1 MTAMTTERRAEHLRE
16 LAHGIM
22 SEVSRVI
29 VGQTDVIRDTVA
41 ALIAGQNVLL
51 EGVPGLGKTQ
61 LVRTLSQ
68 VLDLTFSRIQ
78 FTPDLMPADITG
90 TNVLVEPADGR
101 RGFRFEPGPIF
112 AHLVLADEINR
123 ATPKTQSALLE
134 AMQERQVSVGRQV
147 HALERPFFVMA
158 TQNPIEMEGTYP
170 LPEAQVD
177 RFMFKLVVDYPSG
190 DELGEIIARTTGAQ
204 TPDVSTVATG
214 DDLIDLGE
222 FARRVAIAPH
232 VESYVVTLVKAT
244 HPSDARAHGMT
255 RQFVRYGASPRAAQ
269 AIVLAGKVYALLDGR
284 YNVSFDDIRRAV
296 KPAMRHRILLN
307 FEAEAQGG
315 DQRRRAG
322 PDSHDHAPGR
332 RLRQRGPAGRT
343 GLRSRGRTARP
354 ARTPH
359 RRLQS
364 APRAPPHGRTTQPQS
379 RDRPSTLP
387 TTAPIRPATTSG
399 RSTGMFMPAATS
411 CSSRSANPKRR
422 SSSTCSWMPARPW
435 PPAGRRSSK
444 SPSVWR
450 QRSVGWRSPA
460 TTTSPQPLSAAIR
473 RITFPLSRAVRRRA
487 ASTTFSNPRH
497 PQGPPAWRR
506 RRATMP
512 PAAGRTAW
520 PC

>member
-1 MTAMTTERRAEHLRE
+1 MSTMTTERRAEHLRE

-29 VGQTDVIRDTVA
+29 VGQSEVIRDTVV

-68 VLDLTFSRIQ
+68 VLDLSFSRIQ

-147 HALERPFFVMA
+147 HALDRPFFVMA

-177 RFMFKLVVDYPSG
+177 RFMFKLVVGYPSG
-190 DELGEIIARTTGAQ
+190 DELGEIIGRTTGARV
-204 TPDVSTVATG
+204 PDVSKVATG
-214 DDLIDLGE
+214 DDLIDMGE

-244 HPSDARAHGMT
+244 HPSDTRAHDMT
-255 RQFVRYGASPRAAQ
+255 RQYVRYGASPRAAQ
-269 AIVLAGKVYALLDGR
+269 ALVLAGKVYALLDGR
-284 YNVSFDDIRRAV
+284 YNVSFDDVRHAV

-307 FEAEAQGG
+307 FEAEAQGVTSEG
-315 DQRRRAG
+315 VLDQILMTTR
-322 PDSHDHAPGR
+322 PDG
-332 RLRQRGPAGRT
+332 G
-343 GLRSRGRTARP
+343 
-354 ARTPH
+354 
-359 RRLQS
+359 
-364 APRAPPHGRTTQPQS
+364 
-379 RDRPSTLP
+379 
-387 TTAPIRPATTSG
+387 
-399 RSTGMFMPAATS
+399 
-411 CSSRSANPKRR
+411 
-422 SSSTCSWMPARPW
+422 
-435 PPAGRRSSK
+435 
-444 SPSVWR
+444 
-450 QRSVGWRSPA
+450 
-460 TTTSPQPLSAAIR
+460 
-473 RITFPLSRAVRRRA
+473 
-487 ASTTFSNPRH
+487 
-497 PQGPPAWRR
+497 
-506 RRATMP
+506 
-512 PAAGRTAW
+512 
-520 PC
+520 